1 MAIAQTLYYHLQ
13 KAFEKAF
20 RKKIFQIKNYLRP
33 YRQTINKTGVI
44 QLIIAFTDDNVRLQ
58 YAAQYSNDVKRLEK
72 FHSSMMRSFCDIE

>member
-1 MAIAQTLYYHLQ
+1 M
-13 KAFEKAF
+13 
-20 RKKIFQIKNYLRP
+20 RP
-33 YRQTINKTGVI
+33 YRQRIHKTGKI